1 MRTQKQV
8 HADGETWRMAVLTLQ
23 TVGEGMEYSI
33 HSNVMINYMQK
44 INLGPSSTI
53 YVIINSRLN

>member
-8 HADGETWRMAVLTLQ
+8 HADGETWRMAVLALQ

-53 YVIINSRLN
+53 YIIINSRLN